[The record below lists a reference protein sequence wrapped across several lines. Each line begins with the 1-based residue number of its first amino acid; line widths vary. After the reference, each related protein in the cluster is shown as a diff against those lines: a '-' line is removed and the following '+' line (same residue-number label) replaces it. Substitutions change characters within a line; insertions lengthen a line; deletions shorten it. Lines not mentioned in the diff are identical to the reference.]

1 MCTSKLLVE
10 RKKKRKQKSNN
21 KKIPN
26 QKGSRHCCRGTV
38 FYWEVKT
45 RDAPKSIKSG
55 CKGRTR
61 TRRLCVQRLKPKW
74 VKSKGLKK
82 PDLALLRE

>member
-10 RKKKRKQKSNN
+10 IKKNKKTKKKNSNN
-21 KKIPN
+21 KKIPH
-26 QKGSRHCCRGTV
+26 QKGSRRCCRGTV

-55 CKGRTR
+55 
-61 TRRLCVQRLKPKW
+61 
-74 VKSKGLKK
+74 
-82 PDLALLRE
+82 AREEEEDRVSRD